1 MYIFYNRIVLK
12 STVLDYW
19 TSFDV
24 KKDSK
29 KNLHWK
35 NTQTTIF
42 QCILDIVMRFFII
55 LTVLNTFIVY
65 QSQKCIEKAW
75 EITDNEKLPLLQA
88 IYLQCSTSTIVLGP
102 TVFTIKLSSNTSHL
116 EAHAGFFRLLIRGF
130 FDPCELCD
138 FLTKSWFPN

>member
-1 MYIFYNRIVLK
+1 MYF
-12 STVLDYW
+12 
-19 TSFDV
+19 
-24 KKDSK
+24 
-29 KNLHWK
+29 
-35 NTQTTIF
+35 
-42 QCILDIVMRFFII
+42 RFFII
-55 LTVLNTFIVY
+55 LTVLNTFIDY

-138 FLTKSWFPN
+138 FLTKS